1 MSWCPWWR
9 RPKVEQDLYED
20 VIDHNIDHNSVDV
33 NIDTDETTSINDSEL
48 EQENVVLSYDSPLK
62 TFENDFNE
70 NLDDFVEDVT
80 NNVGEFTEN
89 IVENIDDF
97 KENVQV
103 NIEEKVED
111 VKENVEELVY
121 YAEEKVED
129 VKENVEEFMENTQ
142 EYVEEKVEDVKEN
155 VEEFMDY
162 SQEKVE
168 DVKENVEEFMDYS
181 QEKIEDVKENV
192 DEFMEDVSDVMF
204 DRDTVINNVDDGYKA
219 DNEGGI
225 YDVNE
230 TEMIKEVAT
239 KLVDDAVQEAIESTS
254 GSQFEHLDTIDEEY
268 FNENRR
274 LSFDSAEGNR
284 NIKPY
289 VSHPIIDTSIE
300 EEEEYKFP
308 ETQTRK
314 CEVCGKLIFFNK
326 HDKVACFRCDECLI
340 KYMN

>member
-9 RPKVEQDLYED
+9 RPKVEQDLHED

-33 NIDTDETTSINDSEL
+33 NIDTDETVSINDSEL

-80 NNVGEFTEN
+80 NNVDEFKEN

-111 VKENVEELVY
+111 VKENVEEFMD

-129 VKENVEEFMENTQ
+129 VKENVEEFMD
-142 EYVEEKVEDVKEN
+142 YAEEKVEDVKEN
-155 VEEFMDY
+155 V
-162 SQEKVE
+162 
-168 DVKENVEEFMDYS
+168 N
-181 QEKIEDVKENV
+181 
-192 DEFMEDVSDVMF
+192 EFMEDVNDVVLN
-204 DRDTVINNVDDGYKA
+204 RDTVINNINDGYKA

-225 YDVNE
+225 YDLNQE
-230 TEMIKEVAT
+230 EMVKEVAT

-254 GSQFEHLDTIDEEY
+254 ESQFEHLDTIDEEY

-300 EEEEYKFP
+300 EEEYKFP